1 MRQICQP
8 PDGLGFFESSTKK
21 CKTKINKYVGVVIAT
36 FTFQFNKKEQGGD
49 TRKKLS
55 NTKLKNLAQNCITLK
70 NHKGGGQC
78 KNKVM

>member
-21 CKTKINKYVGVVIAT
+21 CRIKIKKDILAVAT
-36 FTFQFNKKEQGGD
+36 FTIQFTKKEQGGD

-70 NHKGGGQC
+70 NRKGGGQC